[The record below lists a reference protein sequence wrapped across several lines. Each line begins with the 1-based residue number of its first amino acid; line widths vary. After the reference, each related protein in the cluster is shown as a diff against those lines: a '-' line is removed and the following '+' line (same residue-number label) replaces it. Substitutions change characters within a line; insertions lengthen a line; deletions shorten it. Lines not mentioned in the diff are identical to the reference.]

1 MAICI
6 PTFTGYINHQN
17 HFALKLRELH
27 LQRNLLKKVVFNVA
41 FILRWQLMKHSYNID
56 TTKNKM

>member
-27 LQRNLLKKVVFNVA
+27 LQKNLLKKSCFQSG
-41 FILRWQLMKHSYNID
+41 FH
-56 TTKNKM
+56 TTLATYETLI